1 MDKPILTYEGQV
13 TLLKQ
18 LFKKGQALDLVP
30 LPGQEDASPC
40 EEAAE
45 EAFQSI
51 GLDELYEKAKFFGIQ
66 EKYPRFYDYLEQLQ
80 KNREKNIRNTEKL
93 PENASIPEEEG
104 MEAPLFQTAS
114 MQNRMYSQQYQQDV
128 SLLVQLNTQLVLQ
141 C

>member
-1 MDKPILTYEGQV
+1 MDKPILTYEEQV

-18 LFKKGQALDLVP
+18 LFQRGQALDLVP
-30 LPGQEDASPC
+30 LPGQERALPC
-40 EEAAE
+40 KEAAE
-45 EAFQSI
+45 EAFRAI
-51 GLDELYEKAKFFGIQ
+51 DLDELYKKAKFFGLQ
-66 EKYPRFYDYLEQLQ
+66 KQYPDFYDYLEQLQ